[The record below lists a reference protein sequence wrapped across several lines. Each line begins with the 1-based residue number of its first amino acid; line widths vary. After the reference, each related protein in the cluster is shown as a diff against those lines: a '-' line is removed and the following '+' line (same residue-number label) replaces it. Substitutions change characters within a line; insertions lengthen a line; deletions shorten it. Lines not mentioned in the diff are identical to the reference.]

1 MFSDDKFYSLKFNTE
16 KDVQKDHIK
25 VRPTQTLIFPRKKGQ
40 QQQKNYNKIGLFS

>member
-25 VRPTQTLIFPRKKGQ
+25 VRPTQTLIFPRKKV
-40 QQQKNYNKIGLFS
+40 NNNKKIIIK